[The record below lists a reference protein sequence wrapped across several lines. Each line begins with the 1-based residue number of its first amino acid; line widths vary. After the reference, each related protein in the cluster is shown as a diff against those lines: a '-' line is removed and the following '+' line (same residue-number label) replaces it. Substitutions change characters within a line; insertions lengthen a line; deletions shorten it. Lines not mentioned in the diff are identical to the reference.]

1 MLSQVIKSAYKTGE
15 IELLGE
21 AILIP
26 CDMFIFSHVLFGGI
40 LSLQPPC
47 DEGAITMFGQ

>member
-1 MLSQVIKSAYKTGE
+1 MEKTVSQIMKSAYKTGE

-26 CDMFIFSHVLFGGI
+26 CDMFIFRHVLFGGI
-40 LSLQPPC
+40 LSL
-47 DEGAITMFGQ
+47 